1 MEIFLPRLESRG
13 PIKATAWAASTTLA
27 ATAFS
32 GSGGIRSRRARLSA
46 LWRSASRMPAD
57 SSDVVA
63 LLQVALSAQQLDVGV
78 GIATALG
85 DRNDV
90 VEL

>member
-1 MEIFLPRLESRG
+1 
-13 PIKATAWAASTTLA
+13 
-27 ATAFS
+27 
-32 GSGGIRSRRARLSA
+32 
-46 LWRSASRMPAD
+46 MPAD

-78 GIATALG
+78 GIATPLG